1 MKYIKLNLVLI
12 LSFALAYFAK
22 ADEDYQVRYP
32 ALKNYIFIGLEDK
45 TEEIQY
51 WNTLPFEYLEFRSRG
66 CNGECPVYSIKFFKG
81 GKAEYNG
88 GIYSK
93 VKGARTGKV
102 SLFDYTLLSS
112 YIERTNLLSLKNN
125 YSGNYVDLEEF
136 SVIIAT
142 SSTVKE
148 IKDLGKQSPPELLAY
163 AALFENI
170 SGKIKW
176 KK

>member
-1 MKYIKLNLVLI
+1 MKYIKLNLVFI
-12 LSFALAYFAK
+12 LSFAFTCIAK

-32 ALKNYIFIGLEDK
+32 ALKNYLFIGLEDK
-45 TEEIQY
+45 SEEIQY
-51 WNTLPFEYLEFRSRG
+51 WNSLPFEYLEFRSRG

-81 GKAEYNG
+81 GRAEYNG

-93 VKGARTGKV
+93 FKGSRTGKV
-102 SLFDYTLLSS
+102 TLFDYTLLSS
-112 YIERTNLLSLKNN
+112 YIERTNLLSLKNS

-142 SSTVKE
+142 SSSVKE
-148 IKDLGKQSPPELLAY
+148 IKDLAKQSPPELLAY
-163 AALFENI
+163 AALFEKI
-170 SGKIKW
+170 SGEIKW